1 MALARWLRANSL
13 TEARDGAVM
22 GSLRV
27 VVQGKL
33 RMPGAENYRACVCRF
48 ALIIFFV
55 LNTSHA
61 ASDDAIDAHSAPP
74 LAEVVEAQFNP
85 APEPDTLLL
94 LGTGLIL
101 IGIGFRRFLNSK
113 SPRPDGRH
121 RD

>member
-1 MALARWLRANSL
+1 
-13 TEARDGAVM
+13 M

-27 VVQGKL
+27 AVKGKL
-33 RMPGAENYRACVCRF
+33 RMPVAENYRACACRF

-61 ASDDAIDAHSAPP
+61 ASDDSIDTHSAPP
-74 LAEVVEAQFNP
+74 LAKVADAQFNP
-85 APEPDTLLL
+85 APEPDTDTLLL
-94 LGTGLIL
+94 LGTGLIF
-101 IGIGFRRFLNSK
+101 IAIGFRRFLNSK

>member
-1 MALARWLRANSL
+1 
-13 TEARDGAVM
+13 
-22 GSLRV
+22 
-27 VVQGKL
+27 
-33 RMPGAENYRACVCRF
+33 MPGAENYRACVCRF

-61 ASDDAIDAHSAPP
+61 AGDDSIHTHSATP
-74 LAEVVEAQFNP
+74 LAKVVDAQFNP

-94 LGTGLIL
+94 LGTGLIF
-101 IGIGFRRFLNSK
+101 IGIVFRRSLNSK